1 MPADLLL
8 VCMTFFLFFVCVC
21 APGPLTFAELWQ
33 LALAAQGCVTHLLR
47 QFHLDAEGPITL
59 NEVSTKVMDLIVML
73 LTGGK
78 CQVFF
83 YQFFVLLVVLMPLAA
98 FLQKFGDWPVDPV
111 LSTVSSLILLFI
123 LQSTLTAKCAKKT
136 E

>member
-8 VCMTFFLFFVCVC
+8 VCMTFFFVCVCVCVC

-98 FLQKFGDWPVDPV
+98 FYK
-111 LSTVSSLILLFI
+111 SLETGQWTQYCLL
-123 LQSTLTAKCAKKT
+123 
-136 E
+136 